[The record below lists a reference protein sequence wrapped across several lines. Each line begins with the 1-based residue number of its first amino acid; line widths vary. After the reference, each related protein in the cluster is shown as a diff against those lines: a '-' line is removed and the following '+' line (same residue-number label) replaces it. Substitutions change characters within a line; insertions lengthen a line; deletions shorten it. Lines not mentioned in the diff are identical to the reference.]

1 MYIPSTLS
9 ERAKADTLRSIA
21 AAWFLFSCTC
31 ICSVE
36 KLPVEAKL
44 PWYKQAQELEEGA
57 VVSEEPS

>member
-1 MYIPSTLS
+1 MCITSVLGERGGAGTPSRVT
-9 ERAKADTLRSIA
+9 AC
-21 AAWFLFSCTC
+21 FLFSHACV
-31 ICSVE
+31 CSVE